1 MNEYEKEKPDWIK
14 SIEPIDEYN
23 ARVTVLRD
31 DGKTVVY
38 RVPRR
43 PLIETN
49 GSKTDHEE
57 AATG

>member
-1 MNEYEKEKPDWIK
+1 MKDYEKEKPDWIK

-23 ARVTVLRD
+23 ARVTVLKD
-31 DGKTVVY
+31 DGETIVY

-49 GSKTDHEE
+49 DPKTDPE
-57 AATG
+57 